1 MHAGDEP
8 APAGGG
14 RAVALGASR
23 RRSIASPG
31 LAAARRTSPVSPC
44 TRFDMSIRD
53 RCVSGCLEVVRNVK
67 GTSGSHSQVPE
78 FASASRRPP
87 ERSFGARVRKK
98 IQHPIENAFSGSFQ
112 IRK

>member
-1 MHAGDEP
+1 MHAGDGP

-53 RCVSGCLEVVRNVK
+53 RCVSVCLEVVRNVK
-67 GTSGSHSQVPE
+67 DE
-78 FASASRRPP
+78 RLAFARAGIREHFTAS
-87 ERSFGARVRKK
+87 S
-98 IQHPIENAFSGSFQ
+98 
-112 IRK
+112 

>member
-53 RCVSGCLEVVRNVK
+53 RCVSGCPEEVRNVK
-67 GTSGSHSQVPE
+67 WLAFTRAGVREHFT
-78 FASASRRPP
+78 ASS
-87 ERSFGARVRKK
+87 
-98 IQHPIENAFSGSFQ
+98 
-112 IRK
+112 

>member
-31 LAAARRTSPVSPC
+31 LAAARRTSPMSPC

-67 GTSGSHSQVPE
+67 WLA
-78 FASASRRPP
+78 FARAGVREHFTAS
-87 ERSFGARVRKK
+87 S
-98 IQHPIENAFSGSFQ
+98 
-112 IRK
+112 